1 MQRRIDFR
9 HEGAEII
16 CAFPLKG
23 EQVRARIVNPV
34 FIDREGA
41 RLHG

>member
-1 MQRRIDFR
+1 M
-9 HEGAEII
+9 GAEIV

-23 EQVRARIVNPV
+23 EQVRARIVSPV

-41 RLHG
+41 RLRV